1 MIVFGKGS
9 KERKVYLTDN
19 ARFYLKRYLK
29 ERMKEEGITEE
40 ELVNKPLFATLDQP
54 HARLTVAGI
63 QYMFRQLGRRA
74 GVKKVHPHRFR
85 RTIATDLLNRGM
97 PVEQVSKLL
106 GHEKLD
112 TTMIYCTVQEENVK
126 ESHRK
131 FA

>member
-1 MIVFGKGS
+1 
-9 KERKVYLTDN
+9 
-19 ARFYLKRYLK
+19 
-29 ERMKEEGITEE
+29 MKEEGITEE
-40 ELVNKPLFATLDQP
+40 ELGNKPLFATLDQP